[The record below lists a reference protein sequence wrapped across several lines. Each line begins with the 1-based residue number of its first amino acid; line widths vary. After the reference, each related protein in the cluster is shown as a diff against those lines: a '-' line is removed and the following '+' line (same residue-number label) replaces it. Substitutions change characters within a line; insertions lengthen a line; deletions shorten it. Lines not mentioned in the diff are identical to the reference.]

1 MKKLIYSMVAMA
13 MAAFTFTSCEDVPMP
28 YSMTFEE
35 NGGGS
40 DTPQL
45 APSGTGTQADP
56 FNIAAAQQFIEAGQN
71 LDQVVYVKGKI
82 SSIKEIDATNYGN
95 ATYYISDNGSTTN
108 QFYVYRGYA
117 LGNVKFK
124 SDNEIKVGDEVIV
137 AGKLVNF
144 NGTKEFTQGNY
155 IYSLNGKTAGSTP
168 STALNTEET
177 AFTVAQAI
185 QKITENGGKA
195 LSAEAYVKGV
205 ISKVEF
211 YNEKYKSISYYI
223 TDAGG
228 TDTLQ
233 IYSGKGLNGADF
245 NAITDLSVGQ
255 TVVVKGILKAFNG
268 KNEMDKNNIIV
279 SISNPTAPTSA
290 ALTASFS
297 DGMDGFTI
305 VDLKAIPAEL
315 GAVWKHDAKYHQM
328 KATAFKS
335 PTRYETQSRL
345 VSPAFS
351 LAGRTSA
358 ILKFQHAAKYYGS
371 MAPTDAAKVYASTNG
386 TNWTALPISA
396 MPAGTDWNFID
407 ATCDMAAFAGK
418 STVYIAF
425 EYNSTTT
432 DACTWEIKNVTVE

>member
-13 MAAFTFTSCEDVPMP
+13 MAAFTLTSCEDVPMP

-45 APSGTGTQADP
+45 DPSGTGTQADP

-155 IYSLNGKTAGSTP
+155 IYSLNGKTAGST
-168 STALNTEET
+168 S
-177 AFTVAQAI
+177 
-185 QKITENGGKA
+185 
-195 LSAEAYVKGV
+195 S
-205 ISKVEF
+205 
-211 YNEKYKSISYYI
+211 
-223 TDAGG
+223 
-228 TDTLQ
+228 
-233 IYSGKGLNGADF
+233 
-245 NAITDLSVGQ
+245 
-255 TVVVKGILKAFNG
+255 
-268 KNEMDKNNIIV
+268 
-279 SISNPTAPTSA
+279 TSA

-297 DGMDGFTI
+297 EGMDGFTI

-315 GAVWKHDAKYHQM
+315 GTVWSHDAKFHQM
-328 KATAFKS
+328 KATAFKN
-335 PTRYETQSRL
+335 PTRYETQSRI

-351 LAGRTSA
+351 LSGRTSA
-358 ILKFQHAAKYYGS
+358 TLKFQHAAKYYGS
-371 MAPTDAAKVYASTNG
+371 MAPTDAAKVYASTDG